1 MSYYTEH
8 GEILYQIRLNVT
20 NEFTIDENLT
30 SLLDI
35 HEAALIC
42 QYDAFVNFVKECESK
57 DDTDN
62 ALYRWTKET
71 INDEIKKTKYKDIYS
86 VIVNNQQVYKEEIAD
101 SIINKI
107 EKLNLITVASIDK
120 FDTQPKNNPQPPKK
134 FRNIS

>member
-1 MSYYTEH
+1 MSYYTDH

-20 NEFTIDENLT
+20 DEFTIDENLT
-30 SLLDI
+30 SLLKI
-35 HEAALIC
+35 HEASLIC
-42 QYDAFVNFVKECESK
+42 QYDAFINFIKECDSK
-57 DDTDN
+57 DETDN

-101 SIINKI
+101 LIKQKI
-107 EKLNLITVASIDK
+107 EEKKLKTIISMDK

-134 FRNIS
+134 FRN

>member
-1 MSYYTEH
+1 MSYYTDH
-8 GEILYQIRLNVT
+8 GEVLYQIRLNVT
-20 NEFTIDENLT
+20 NDFTIDENLT
-30 SLLDI
+30 SLLETY
-35 HEAALIC
+35 EASLIC

-57 DDTDN
+57 DETDN

-71 INDEIKKTKYKDIYS
+71 IKDEIKKTKYKDIYS